1 MAFDDTLTGL
11 AAEIQL
17 ATPRQFVLFPG
28 ERLPIRVNAR
38 NTGAVTW
45 HDPAIFRA
53 AGRVYRFRSD
63 GARQLLPD
71 EWRLDFD
78 LDRHGPVVPGAGYS
92 FSGRLAAPAEPGE
105 YVLTVGLVAEDLGWL
120 ATLPVEILLTVRA
133 PE

>member
-1 MAFDDTLTGL
+1 VAFDDTLTGL